1 MKKQKTEEL
10 ITAPISLTK
19 EQWALL
25 TVFTNQSI
33 PMLPRNCWDV
43 GEEIEKAIEKGLENP
58 ISKDTQISIESMR
71 HSLKTQRND
80 IHNLNSQIKKL
91 KGN

>member
-1 MKKQKTEEL
+1 MTKQ
-10 ITAPISLTK
+10 ITAEISLSK
-19 EQWALL
+19 EEWALL
-25 TVFTNQSI
+25 ITFTQQSI
-33 PMLPRNCWDV
+33 PMLPKHCWDV
-43 GEEIEKAIEKGLENP
+43 GDGIEKAIEKGLENP